1 MMSRVSGTEIN
12 KDWQAESDLD
22 TLLMASKI
30 NKDPKRLEAVKKA
43 AKGRKDELVA
53 QIASVTNIE
62 DGDTDD

>member
-1 MMSRVSGTEIN
+1 MSRIAGMAIDKN
-12 KDWQAESDLD
+12 WQAENDLS
-22 TLLMASKI
+22 TLLEASKI

>member
-1 MMSRVSGTEIN
+1 MSRVASSEVN

-43 AKGRKDELVA
+43 AKGRKDELVS